1 MQKDKQEKHKGFG
14 DFFPLHTDEFRKRVP
29 IITMEE
35 FLTTEGAADGQ
46 FPIPEDSLVEVMG
59 SSKECDKRAKSDIAC
74 DHIWDYLEGSAFV
87 PQFNSSTCL
96 VFDEDKFESG
106 NISDEN
112 EAKAKDFCSPRE
124 VSRNDLLMI
133 YLVL

>member
-1 MQKDKQEKHKGFG
+1 
-14 DFFPLHTDEFRKRVP
+14 
-29 IITMEE
+29 
-35 FLTTEGAADGQ
+35 
-46 FPIPEDSLVEVMG
+46 MG

-74 DHIWDYLEGSAFV
+74 DHIWDYLEESAFV